1 MWGVDVAVH
10 KTGHHELPVEHRKH
24 GLDGGLW
31 GVGVD
36 MENMAWIQDSGE
48 NWHHEL
54 SVEHGE
60 YKLMLT

>member
-31 GVGVD
+31 GVDVD
-36 MENMAWIQDSGE
+36 MENMAWI
-48 NWHHEL
+48 
-54 SVEHGE
+54 
-60 YKLMLT
+60 

>member
-31 GVGVD
+31 GVDVD
-36 MENMAWIQDSGE
+36 MENVAWIRECGE
-48 NWHHEL
+48 WMWQFTRQVITNCL
-54 SVEHGE
+54 
-60 YKLMLT
+60 